1 VAGVPRRFR
10 WEKAAR
16 GTDGRYFTWGNQWQD
31 SATNWAGSGIN
42 GTNAIAYAQWQG
54 QQDQHTYRLPTA
66 EEWEKAARG
75 TDGRY
80 FTWGNPWQDSAT
92 NWAGS
97 GINGTNAIAAFPLSR
112 SLYGVEDMAGNVFE
126 YTSTLRHLGTQTL
139 AVMKGCSWDDSPG
152 FCRAA
157 YQHTRPV
164 ASRHILFGFRL
175 VRE

>member
-1 VAGVPRRFR
+1 MSATNAACSFTKKTATVTRFRVGNLWGIEPHRFPLLSPSPPSFAVAGVPRRFR

-16 GTDGRYFTWGNQWQD
+16 GTDGRYFTWGNQ
-31 SATNWAGSGIN
+31 
-42 GTNAIAYAQWQG
+42 
-54 QQDQHTYRLPTA
+54 
-66 EEWEKAARG
+66 
-75 TDGRY
+75 
-80 FTWGNPWQDSAT
+80 WQDSAT

-157 YQHTRPV
+157 YQHTRPA